1 MPELIRTRWPARVLR
16 IGVLAVLASSLGSLG
31 CGKALSDDECTHLLD
46 RYTEM
51 LAKSQNAKIPAQR
64 VLELQ
69 ERARELARQDPAY
82 EFADCSKRVSRRNFE
97 CAMQAPSVDEMERCL
112 IF

>member
-1 MPELIRTRWPARVLR
+1 MPELIRPSWSARVSR
-16 IGVLAVLASSLGSLG
+16 VGALAALTLALGSLG
-31 CGKALSDDECTHLLD
+31 CGKALSDDECTNLLD

-51 LAKSQNAKIPAQR
+51 LAKAQDAKIPALR
-64 VLELQ
+64 VAELQ
-69 ERARELARQDPAY
+69 EQARELAKREPAY

-97 CAMQAPSVDEMERCL
+97 CAMQAGSVDEMERCL